1 MTIKVT
7 EKEDNSFEI
16 SWNEN
21 DPVERIMND
30 WTEQDFIQ
38 AITEYLDKLKEDGG
52 TTKTSS

>member
-7 EKEDNSFEI
+7 EKEDGSFEI
-16 SWNEN
+16 SWNEF
-21 DPVERIMND
+21 DPVESIMND

-38 AITEYLDKLKEDGG
+38 ALTEYLDKLKEDEG

>member
-16 SWNEN
+16 SWNEF
-21 DPVERIMND
+21 DPVESIMND

-38 AITEYLDKLKEDGG
+38 AITEYLDKLKENDGKG
-52 TTKTSS
+52 